1 MSILSNILF
10 KAKVPNSSQEVNVY
24 YIKSKDELLKL
35 LGTIKT
41 VRILYNGKD
50 VYAWQ
55 ADMLDHKA
63 VCPYINKAVCYIG
76 FMIDKGEII
85 SSIESVKSP
94 LLAKFK
100 MDFLDN

>member
-1 MSILSNILF
+1 
-10 KAKVPNSSQEVNVY
+10 
-24 YIKSKDELLKL
+24 
-35 LGTIKT
+35 
-41 VRILYNGKD
+41 
-50 VYAWQ
+50 
-55 ADMLDHKA
+55 MLDHKA

>member
-1 MSILSNILF
+1 MSILGNILF
-10 KAKVPNSSQEVNVY
+10 KAKIPHSSQEVNIY
-24 YIKSKDELLKL
+24 YVESKDELLEL

-41 VRILYNGKD
+41 VRVLYNGKD

-63 VCPYINKAVCYIG
+63 VRPYIDKADCYIG
-76 FMIDKGEII
+76 FMIDKRKII
-85 SSIESVKSP
+85 PSIESVKSP